1 MKYDWDTNLAT
12 SECTRFSSSC
22 TIRKVAAGAK
32 QRILQKKRKKSRS
45 GNSGIFE
52 GSNGCR
58 LSENNAIQKLNED
71 FFQNTASTNRHDLTG
86 GGGPF
91 MCWYDSVGVY
101 CTLYS
106 PWTRRSRLPLQV
118 VEYNQKGHTAVQCCQ
133 STVFE
138 CRLHSTTRLCIVYG
152 QTTVVRGVPTV
163 AKFGG

>member
-1 MKYDWDTNLAT
+1 MKDRTCD
-12 SECTRFSSSC
+12 
-22 TIRKVAAGAK
+22 
-32 QRILQKKRKKSRS
+32 
-45 GNSGIFE
+45 
-52 GSNGCR
+52 GCR

-118 VEYNQKGHTAVQCCQ
+118 VEYNQKGHTAVQCRQ

-138 CRLHSTTRLCIVYG
+138 CRLHSTTRPCIVFG
-152 QTTVVRGVPTV
+152 QATVVVCPQSQNSGDDVLANLGPKNKRDSTREQTGCDLRV
-163 AKFGG
+163 